1 MNNTLDNFRFFFGPI
16 PEIIN
21 SANNLSVETLNMPI
35 FTDIKNDPQL
45 ADFRFE
51 LDNNPRLIPALLMFY
66 YYERVPPELQPED
79 LDLEQSISEP
89 ARSYIINLTRDLITH
104 ERHIRSVMAN
114 KIDDPDPNEEVD
126 NENESGIQ
134 MRIKPSIPIAEPEPI
149 DARPFEEGRIWQN
162 QIDLDTMPV
171 EAKIIPGE
179 RINEEKINDEYLPI
193 ANKIKVGGKTKKR
206 RNKYK
211 KATNKKHKK
220 IIRSYK
226 KLKNKKN
233 KKNKKTK
240 NRKTMFR

>member
-1 MNNTLDNFRFFFGPI
+1 MNNTLDNFRFFFGPV
-16 PEIIN
+16 PDIIN
-21 SANNLSVETLNMPI
+21 SANYLSVETLNMPM

-51 LDNNPRLIPALLMFY
+51 LDNNPRLIPAALMFY
-66 YYERVPPELQPED
+66 YYQMVSPELQPED
-79 LDLEQSISEP
+79 IDLEQSISEP
-89 ARSYIINLTRDLITH
+89 ARSFIINLIKDLINH
-104 ERHIRSVMAN
+104 ERHLRSDLAN
-114 KIDDPDPNEEVD
+114 QIVNPDPNEEVD

-162 QIDLDTMPV
+162 QIDLDAIPV
-171 EAKIIPGE
+171 EAKLIPDEG
-179 RINEEKINDEYLPI
+179 INEENIVTATPI
-193 ANKIKVGGKTKKR
+193 YRGGKTKKR

-226 KLKNKKN
+226 KLKNKK
-233 KKNKKTK
+233 TK
-240 NRKTMFR
+240 NRKTMCKKR

>member
-1 MNNTLDNFRFFFGPI
+1 MNNTLDNFRFFFGQI

-21 SANNLSVETLNMPI
+21 SANNLSVETLNMPM
-35 FTDIKNDPQL
+35 FTEIKNDPQL

-51 LDNNPRLIPALLMFY
+51 LDNNPRLIPAALMFY
-66 YYERVPPELQPED
+66 YYEFVPPELQPED

-104 ERHIRSVMAN
+104 ERHIRSDMAN
-114 KIDDPDPNEEVD
+114 KINDPDPNEEVD

-162 QIDLDTMPV
+162 QIDLDAMPV

-179 RINEEKINDEYLPI
+179 RINEENMVTATPI
-193 ANKIKVGGKTKKR
+193 YRGGKTKKR

-233 KKNKKTK
+233 KTK
-240 NRKTMFR
+240 RRKC

>member
-1 MNNTLDNFRFFFGPI
+1 MNNTLDNFRFFFGQI

-51 LDNNPRLIPALLMFY
+51 LDNNPRLIPAALMFY
-66 YYERVPPELQPED
+66 YYEFVPPELQPED
-79 LDLEQSISEP
+79 LDLEQSINEP
-89 ARSYIINLTRDLITH
+89 ARSYIINLIKDLITH
-104 ERHIRSVMAN
+104 ERHIRSVLAN

-149 DARPFEEGRIWQN
+149 DARPLEEGRIWQN

-179 RINEEKINDEYLPI
+179 IINEENMVTATPI
-193 ANKIKVGGKTKKR
+193 YRGGKTKKR

-226 KLKNKKN
+226 KLKNKKT
-233 KKNKKTK
+233 KNKKTK